1 MKSKGKKE
9 EELNQLKKD
18 LAEAKNLIIAQFK
31 GITVAQDTELRS
43 KLRATNSKYRVVKN
57 TLAKLAAKGT
67 PAEKLA
73 EALKGSTSIAYN
85 NTDPVALAKALTA
98 YAKANPVFVFKT
110 GMVEGRVVNLSDLN
124 AIASLPSKEELIA
137 KLLFLLNAPA
147 QRIAV
152 ATSGVARNLAIVI
165 GQAVEQKKFQEELSF
180 LGERNV
186 GKSSEHHRVDKGP
199 VAAGSFRAR

>member
-1 MKSKGKKE
+1 MKPKGRKKE
-9 EELNQLKKD
+9 ELDQLKKD
-18 LAEAKNLIIAQFK
+18 LAEAKNLIVAQFQ
-31 GITVAQDTELRS
+31 GITVEQDTDLRT
-43 KLRATNSKYRVVKN
+43 KVRATNSKYRVVKN
-57 TLAKLAAKGT
+57 TLAKIATKGT

-73 EALKGSTSIAYN
+73 AALKGPTSIAYN

-110 GMVEGRVVNLSDLN
+110 GMVEGRVVNLNDLN

-152 ATSGVARNLAIVI
+152 ATNGVARNLAVVI
-165 GQAVEQKKFQEELSF
+165 GQAIEQKKFQE
-180 LGERNV
+180 
-186 GKSSEHHRVDKGP
+186 
-199 VAAGSFRAR
+199 

>member
-18 LAEAKNLIIAQFK
+18 LAEAKNLIVAQFQ
-31 GITVAQDTELRS
+31 GITVEQDTDLRS
-43 KLRATNSKYRVVKN
+43 KIRATKSKYRVVKN
-57 TLAKLAAKGT
+57 TLAKVATKGT

-73 EALKGSTSIAYN
+73 AALKGPTSIAYN
-85 NTDPVALAKALTA
+85 DTDPVALAKALTA

-110 GMVEGRVVNLSDLN
+110 GIVEGRVVNLNDLN

-152 ATSGVARNLAIVI
+152 ATNGVARNLAVVL
-165 GQAVEQKKFQEELSF
+165 GQAIEQKKFQE
-180 LGERNV
+180 
-186 GKSSEHHRVDKGP
+186 
-199 VAAGSFRAR
+199 